1 MNNSLIIPMFCHVA
15 LTGGLY
21 ALLTIMRAPSV
32 WNMRVT
38 KSGENPFIQL
48 EKRVSANLSN
58 QFEWPLFFY
67 AACIILLVT
76 EQSHSATYLWL
87 AWVFIFGRII
97 HSVIHIATSNV
108 RLRGIVFTINFLA
121 VFGMWICLLL
131 DSV

>member
-1 MNNSLIIPMFCHVA
+1 MFCHVA

-32 WNMRVT
+32 WNISVKNSFT
-38 KSGENPFIQL
+38 QL
-48 EKRVSANLSN
+48 EARVSANLSN

-67 AACIILLVT
+67 AACIILLT
-76 EQSHSATYLWL
+76 NEQLYSASYLWL
-87 AWVFIFGRII
+87 AWVFIIGRIV
-97 HSVIHIATSNV
+97 HSLVHIATSNI

-121 VFGMWICLLL
+121 VFGMWVRLLL

>member
-1 MNNSLIIPMFCHVA
+1 MNSSLIIPMFCHVA

-48 EKRVSANLSN
+48 EKQVSANLSN

-67 AACIILLVT
+67 AACVILLAN
-76 EQSHSATYLWL
+76 ESLYSPIYLWL
-87 AWVFIFGRII
+87 AWVFIVGRII
-97 HSVIHIATSNV
+97 HSFIHIATSNV

-121 VFGMWICLLL
+121 VFAIWVCLLL